1 MKTKEELNE
10 LKSECEALNN
20 KLKELSESELE
31 LVTGGGEFFDWIKRA
46 AEKFEKKI
54 PNSPTTPIYPATQD
68 QILCSTEQDEQILQ
82 TYKKD
87 IGSDKNAKV
96 IF

>member
-1 MKTKEELNE
+1 MKTKEELDE
-10 LKSECEALNN
+10 LKKEYDELAN
-20 KLKELSESELE
+20 KLKELSEEELLE
-31 LVTGGGEFFDWIKRA
+31 ITGGT
-46 AEKFEKKI
+46 
-54 PNSPTTPIYPATQD
+54 N
-68 QILCSTEQDEQILQ
+68 

>member
-1 MKTKEELNE
+1 MKTKEELNAIKAEVEE
-10 LKSECEALNN
+10 LN
-20 KLKELSESELE
+20 KKLSQLTEDELS
-31 LVTGGGEFFDWIKRA
+31 TIAGGLHNMP
-46 AEKFEKKI
+46 EKHEDEK
-54 PNSPTTPIYPATQD
+54 YV
-68 QILCSTEQDEQILQ
+68 LLQ

>member
-1 MKTKEELNE
+1 MKTKEELQQ
-10 LKSECEALNN
+10 LR
-20 KLKELSESELE
+20 KELLELSKKLSELTKEE
-31 LVTGGGEFFDWIKRA
+31 LEELDLDELEKATGG
-46 AEKFEKKI
+46 
-54 PNSPTTPIYPATQD
+54 
-68 QILCSTEQDEQILQ
+68 

>member
-1 MKTKEELNE
+1 MAKTKEELEE
-10 LKSECEALNN
+10 LKKEYEELVN
-20 KLKELSESELE
+20 KLTELSEDELE
-31 LVTGGGEFFDWIKRA
+31 EIAGG
-46 AEKFEKKI
+46 
-54 PNSPTTPIYPATQD
+54 
-68 QILCSTEQDEQILQ
+68 